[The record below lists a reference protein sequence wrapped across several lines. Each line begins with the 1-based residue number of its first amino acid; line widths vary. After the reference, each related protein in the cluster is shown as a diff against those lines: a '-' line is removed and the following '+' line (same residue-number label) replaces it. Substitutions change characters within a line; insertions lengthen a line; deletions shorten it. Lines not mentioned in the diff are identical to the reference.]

1 MTLRERDVMEK
12 LQEISNYVGN
22 MKIKKTFFG
31 GYDREDVIIKMQ
43 EIVNMF
49 QEYVMEEQEKQ
60 KKVIEDYE
68 LRMQTSQLL
77 VGELNKKI
85 ANLSAEQKNSEV
97 EKEQMKM
104 AYKDYCSN
112 ILQQYSDSLKTLSAE
127 FTQIMDNITKLQQ
140 NLIEGDLLDVV
151 EVKEEKVLEVIK
163 EEEAEEGEI

>member
-1 MTLRERDVMEK
+1 MTVRERDVMEK
-12 LQEISNYVGN
+12 LQEISNYVGS

-85 ANLSAEQKNSEV
+85 ANLSAEQKNAEV
-97 EKEQMKM
+97 EKEQMKV

-163 EEEAEEGEI
+163 EEETEEGGV

>member
-1 MTLRERDVMEK
+1 MTVEERDIMEK
-12 LQEISNYVGN
+12 LQEISNYVGS

-85 ANLSAEQKNSEV
+85 ANLSAEQKNSEA
-97 EKEQMKM
+97 EKEQMKV
-104 AYKDYCSN
+104 AYKDYCSG

-151 EVKEEKVLEVIK
+151 EVEEEKVLEVI
-163 EEEAEEGEI
+163 EEEETEEGEI